1 MVIPALV
8 SASTD
13 ARLRGAPMGV
23 YVWLL
28 CHHLDVEAWRPLK
41 FYAMARELGVKPHT
55 AGRAVRVLL
64 AAGYLDRRGANAGDY
79 EYRLRLT
86 HLKPCPETA

>member
-28 CHHLDVEAWRPLK
+28 CHRLDVATFRTCKVDALVYALK
-41 FYAMARELGVKPHT
+41 VRRST
-55 AGRAVRVLL
+55 ASRALRALVDC
-64 AAGYLDRRGANAGDY
+64 GYLERRGHPATGY
-79 EYRLRLT
+79 EYRLTLT
-86 HLKPCPETA
+86 HQSYPE